1 MLKSLLSFTFSF
13 FFLSAISQTISAGEI
28 KNNAGKIVTVSGKV
42 ADAAYLQSAFNQP
55 TLLNMDKPY
64 PNQVFTVV
72 ISGENRKAFGYKP
85 EEVLLGKDIS
95 VTGKVTLY
103 FGKPQIEVV
112 KPDQL
117 VFATEAAR
125 PQTAAPRP
133 QTAAAKPQ
141 TAAAKPQ
148 TVKDVTAVSTGEVVL
163 KSAVKLKSGPGV
175 DYKDILKLKS
185 GSVVKV
191 IYTEEGWSYVSVTKN
206 QGKADL
212 NQPMTGFIKSV
223 ELR

>member
-1 MLKSLLSFTFSF
+1 M
-13 FFLSAISQTISAGEI
+13 AGEL

-55 TLLNMDKPY
+55 TLLNIDKPY
-64 PNQVFTVV
+64 PNEVFTVV

-125 PQTAAPRP
+125 PQTAAKP
-133 QTAAAKPQ
+133 QTEVVRPQ

-212 NQPMTGFIKSV
+212 NQPMTGFIKSD

>member
-1 MLKSLLSFTFSF
+1 MLKSLLSFSFSF
-13 FFLSAISQTISAGEI
+13 FFLSAISQTIPAGEV

-42 ADAAYLQSAFNQP
+42 VDAAYLHSAYNQP
-55 TLLNMDKPY
+55 TLLNIDKAF
-64 PNQVFTVV
+64 PNEIFTVV

-95 VTGKVTLY
+95 VTGKVILY
-103 FGKPQIEVV
+103 YGKPQIEVV

-125 PQTAAPRP
+125 PQTAA
-133 QTAAAKPQ
+133 AKPQ
-141 TAAAKPQ
+141 TAGAKPQ

>member
-1 MLKSLLSFTFSF
+1 MFKLLLSFSFSF
-13 FFLSAISQTISAGEI
+13 FFLSAISQTIPAGEV

-42 ADAAYLQSAFNQP
+42 VDAAYLHSAYNQP
-55 TLLNMDKPY
+55 TLLNIDKAF
-64 PNQVFTVV
+64 PNEIFTVV

-95 VTGKVTLY
+95 ITGKVTLY

-125 PQTAAPRP
+125 PQTAAAR
-133 QTAAAKPQ
+133 PQ

-212 NQPMTGFIKSV
+212 NQPMTGFIKSN

>member
-1 MLKSLLSFTFSF
+1 
-13 FFLSAISQTISAGEI
+13 
-28 KNNAGKIVTVSGKV
+28 
-42 ADAAYLQSAFNQP
+42 
-55 TLLNMDKPY
+55 
-64 PNQVFTVV
+64 
-72 ISGENRKAFGYKP
+72 
-85 EEVLLGKDIS
+85 
-95 VTGKVTLY
+95 
-103 FGKPQIEVV
+103 
-112 KPDQL
+112 
-117 VFATEAAR
+117 
-125 PQTAAPRP
+125 
-133 QTAAAKPQ
+133 
-141 TAAAKPQ
+141 
-148 TVKDVTAVSTGEVVL
+148 L

>member
-1 MLKSLLSFTFSF
+1 MLKSLLSFSFSF
-13 FFLSAISQTISAGEI
+13 FFLSAISQTIPAGEV

-42 ADAAYLQSAFNQP
+42 VDAAYLYSAYNQP
-55 TLLNMDKPY
+55 TLLNIDKAF
-64 PNQVFTVV
+64 PNEIFTVV

-117 VFATEAAR
+117 VFATEAA
-125 PQTAAPRP
+125 RP